1 VDPHHLTTA
10 RKQLVQEQ
18 VLAQD
23 TRVTRGGRPVTVL
36 LPAEDHGRRR
46 KIEDAAKRKRLLHTR
61 YLTLAM
67 GNASQ
72 PALLG
77 TGGEA
82 VVHATLRAAA
92 PHGYQL
98 LNPASGEVRTL
109 LGQAVVGGPLDNAAM
124 LSVLEPT
131 TLESTSFLVLVEVK
145 NVRSFLY
152 PQALEVHQVLY
163 KAAEVA
169 AAHPGLRVIP
179 VLVCRRA
186 HFSLFTMAKQ
196 LGMFVVQ
203 MKLQPVQPSKQL
215 DLAHLEEIR
224 TELGYRDLIVK
235 NDALPWMVDRLVTVL
250 PREAPDFAAAWT
262 RTAATMLPYSKS
274 LRTGILSG
282 RDRGRLMDALREAV
296 RQELGQPVRW

>member
-1 VDPHHLTTA
+1 MPPGSRVPRDRDYYVNLGVNAIWELLEEEHAVVMPEIEAKISEEAYGSSPLPVDHHHLTTA
-10 RKQLVQEQ
+10 RKQLVQQQ
-18 VLAQD
+18 VLAED
-23 TRVTRGGRPVTVL
+23 TRVTRGGRPITVL
-36 LPAEDHGRRR
+36 LPAEDQGRRR
-46 KIEDAAKRKRLLHTR
+46 KIEDTAKRKRLLHAR

-82 VVHATLRAAA
+82 VVAATLRAAA

-109 LGQAVVGGPLDNAAM
+109 LGQPVVGGPLDNAAM
-124 LSVLEPT
+124 LSVLNPA
-131 TLESTSFLVLVEVK
+131 TLVSTSFLVLVEVK

-152 PQALEVHQVLY
+152 PQAQEVHQVLY

-169 AAHPGLRVIP
+169 VAHPDLPVIP

-224 TELGYRDLIVK
+224 TELG
-235 NDALPWMVDRLVTVL
+235 
-250 PREAPDFAAAWT
+250 
-262 RTAATMLPYSKS
+262 
-274 LRTGILSG
+274 
-282 RDRGRLMDALREAV
+282 
-296 RQELGQPVRW
+296 

>member
-1 VDPHHLTTA
+1 MDPHHLTTA